1 MAVDAGRSDSAGIQ
15 LSDAGMAG
23 LLGRGV
29 PGAVGNPP
37 LAAAGIAGRD
47 TGLAGAGGAGLA
59 GAAPAAN
66 SGDAPATLDC
76 GEGGFLGIASNAGAT
91 PAARGSGSVTFNI
104 SAGNQVLRMQT
115 TLEVPAKPKA
125 AGTVFLWPGLQALQG
140 DDFQPVGNGVLQP
153 VLTWGASCA
162 PGSPSSMI
170 YSDWWISSQYVNLES
185 SDAAHRGCQGGK
197 MMRAAVGDFL
207 DIDMSLSD
215 TIWSQVVTDTR
226 TGEMVD
232 FDIDMLKQPQR
243 WAIFEIELPTSAK
256 PVSDVVFTNT
266 VITLAKPEPKACQPS
281 SHGTSDYFSAPIGSS
296 DGLHCCIARI
306 VLRAGGVAATTQDP

>member
-1 MAVDAGRSDSAGIQ
+1 MV
-15 LSDAGMAG
+15 G
-23 LLGRGV
+23 LLSRGV
-29 PGAVGNPP
+29 PGAVGFPP
-37 LAAAGIAGRD
+37 LAAAGITGGDAGW
-47 TGLAGAGGAGLA
+47 AGAGGAGLA

-66 SGDAPATLDC
+66 SGDAPSASADLDC
-76 GEGGFLGIASNAGAT
+76 GEGGFLGTASNAGAI

-125 AGTVFLWPGLQALQG
+125 SGTVFLWPGLQALQG

-207 DIDMSLSD
+207 DIDMSLTD

-296 DGLHCCIARI
+296 DGLRCCIARI
-306 VLRAGGVAATTQDP
+306 VLRAGGVAATTTDP